1 MDAYLLLF
9 ANALNVLNP
18 LNYFHQIHEIHA
30 SKNNLT
36 QYIKINDPDLFTAER
51 CTYIDDYLYIIRT
64 NDSLNYG
71 IEGHKVN

>member
-1 MDAYLLLF
+1 MPISEDSSIGSGA
-9 ANALNVLNP
+9 
-18 LNYFHQIHEIHA
+18 QIFTVENGKI
-30 SKNNLT
+30 NLT

>member
-1 MDAYLLLF
+1 MYKYTRSE
-9 ANALNVLNP
+9 NGK
-18 LNYFHQIHEIHA
+18 I
-30 SKNNLT
+30 NLT

-71 IEGHKVN
+71 IEDGIEGHKVN